1 MASAT
6 GSQALIAG
14 HFGLSAIVKARAPYV
29 PLWALMLA
37 TVWLDVAFVPLFL
50 AGIETIDPA
59 PGTDGGYG
67 TGIIHAN
74 YTHSIVG
81 ASALSGMFGYVAYR
95 FWGRRC
101 GLILGAVVMSHWLLD
116 LIVHRGDLPLLPG
129 NAGGLPTLG
138 FGLWRYPG
146 LSAVAELA
154 LVVAGTYLYWRA
166 ARVLTRPGTERLRY
180 RAVTV
185 AILILVSG
193 CGILFLDVTNLA
205 S

>member
-1 MASAT
+1 
-6 GSQALIAG
+6 LIAG
-14 HFGLSAIVKARAPYV
+14 HFGLSAIVKARSPYV

-37 TVWLDVAFVPLFL
+37 TVWLDVVFVPLFL
-50 AGIETIDPA
+50 TGIETIDSA
-59 PGTDGGYG
+59 PGTHGGYG

-81 ASALSGMFGYVAYR
+81 ALALSGMFGYVAYR
-95 FWGRRC
+95 LWGRRC

-116 LIVHRGDLPLLPG
+116 LIVHRADLPLLPG

-146 LSAVAELA
+146 LSAVAELT
-154 LVVAGTYLYWRA
+154 LVVAGACLYWRA
-166 ARVLTRPGTERLRY
+166 ARLLPHPRSERVRY
-180 RAVTV
+180 RAATV